1 MVPLGKYMPHKHV
14 NMSSDPQNP
23 RKKLGPAVHSCNPS
37 ARRQRQENLWGSLAS
52 LAESGS
58 SRFSERL

>member
-1 MVPLGKYMPHKHV
+1 MPHKHV

-23 RKKLGPAVHSCNPS
+23 QKKLGLPVHSCNAS
-37 ARRQRQENLWGSLAS
+37 TRQKRQKNLWGSLAS
-52 LAESGS
+52 LAELGS